1 MKISAYHKN
10 GGADVF
16 LKTDYNDLESFDKV
30 FISKVFTDTPIDEKV
45 LSLTNV
51 QYGGTGFYYDKAPKL
66 PNEIE
71 HIFPDYHLYDDWVS
85 KQIESGAK
93 QSELKFYT
101 DYSIGFL
108 TRGCF
113 RQCQFCVNRNYKQVL
128 IHSPLSEFYDST
140 RPKICMLD
148 DNFLGSPHW
157 KEMLLELQSIKKPFQ
172 FNQGL
177 DERLLT
183 KEKCE
188 ILFNSKYD
196 GDYKFAFDNI
206 EDAELIESKLKLIRQ
221 HTNKNLKFYVFCGF
235 DRNNAWDDLFWKQD
249 ILDMMARIEILMKY
263 HALPY
268 IMRFIRYKESP
279 YEKLYT
285 ELARWCNQPA
295 FIKKKSFHEFAK
307 IREGSV
313 NWRTMLKAEAEIENL
328 TKYFDMKW
336 KMN

>member
-1 MKISAYHKN
+1 M
-10 GGADVF
+10 
-16 LKTDYNDLESFDKV
+16 
-30 FISKVFTDTPIDEKV
+30 SKVFTDTSIDDEI
-45 LSLTNV
+45 LHLENV
-51 QYGGTGFYYDKAPKL
+51 QYGGTGFFYDIAPKL
-66 PNEIE
+66 PYEIE

-85 KQIESGAK
+85 KQIESGTK

-113 RQCQFCVNRNYKQVL
+113 RQCQFCVNKNYKQVL
-128 IHSPLSEFYDST
+128 IHSPLSEFYDPT

-221 HTNKNLKFYVFCGF
+221 HTSKSLKFYVFCGF

-268 IMRFIRYKESP
+268 IMRYIRYKESP

-313 NWRTMLKAEAEIENL
+313 NWRTMLKAESEIKGL
-328 TKYFDMKW
+328 RKYFDMKW
-336 KMN
+336 EMN

>member
-1 MKISAYHKN
+1 MKLSAYYKI

-16 LKTDYNDLESFDKV
+16 LKTDYDNLESFDKV
-30 FISKVFTDTPIDEKV
+30 FISKVFTDTLIDDNV
-45 LSLTNV
+45 LCLSNV
-51 QYGGTGFYYDKAPKL
+51 QYGGTGFFYDKAPKL
-66 PNEIE
+66 PDEIE
-71 HIFPDYHLYDDWVS
+71 HTFPDYHLYDNWVS
-85 KQIESGAK
+85 KQVESGIK
-93 QSELKFYT
+93 QSELRFYT

-113 RQCQFCVNRNYKQVL
+113 RKCQFCVNKNYKQVL
-128 IHSPLSEFYDST
+128 IHSPLSEFYDPT

-157 KEMLLELQSIKKPFQ
+157 KEMLLELQSTKKPFQ

-183 KEKCE
+183 EEKCE
-188 ILFNSKYD
+188 LLFNSKYD

-206 EDAELIESKLKLIRQ
+206 EDAEIIESKLKLIRQ
-221 HTNKNLKFYVFCGF
+221 HTSKNLKFYVFCGF
-235 DRNNAWDDLFWKQD
+235 DRNNVWDDQFWKQD
-249 ILDMMARIEILMKY
+249 ILDMMTRIKMLMEY

-295 FIKKKSFHEFAK
+295 FIKKKSFREFAK
-307 IREGSV
+307 IREGSA
-313 NWRTMLKAEAEIENL
+313 NWLTMLKAESEIPGL

-336 KMN
+336 GEI